1 MHNTVNMQIRV
12 ISLLHM
18 KHKKGKKGDK
28 SLVNTYVIWQ
38 IQI

>member
-1 MHNTVNMQIRV
+1 MHNRVNMQIRV